1 MPESWKSRRTRWF
14 FNLYPP
20 FWGSGVR
27 VTHIAEDWS
36 EVRVEARLNWRSRN
50 YVGTIFGGSLYTAA
64 DPFYMVMLVNR
75 LGRDYLV
82 WDKSATI
89 RFQKPGRTTLY
100 ARFVVDD
107 EELTAIREAMVDQRS
122 IDRHYTVELKDAKG
136 VVHAT
141 VEKTIYI
148 RRKNSPQ

>member
-1 MPESWKSRRTRWF
+1 MTESWKSRRTRWF

-27 VTHIAEDWS
+27 VTYLAGDWS
-36 EVRVEARLNWRSRN
+36 EVHVELRLNWFTRN
-50 YVGTIFGGSLYTAA
+50 YVGTIFGGSMYTAA

-75 LGRDYLV
+75 LGRDYIV

-89 RFQKPGRTTLY
+89 RFLKPGRTTLY

-107 EELTAIREAMVDQRS
+107 EELAAIREATARGRS
-122 IDRHYTVELKDAKG
+122 IDRHYTVELKDAQG

-141 VEKTIYI
+141 VEKTIYF

>member
-1 MPESWKSRRTRWF
+1 MPESWKSRRTRWL

-27 VTHIAEDWS
+27 ITYLADDWS
-36 EVRVEARLNWRSRN
+36 EVRVELRLNWFTRN
-50 YVGTIFGGSLYTAA
+50 YVGTIFGGSMYTAA

-75 LGRDYLV
+75 LGRDFIV

-107 EELTAIREAMVDQRS
+107 EELHAIREATAQARS
-122 IDRHYTVELKDAKG
+122 IDRHYTVELKDAEG

-148 RRKNSPQ
+148 RRKNPPQ